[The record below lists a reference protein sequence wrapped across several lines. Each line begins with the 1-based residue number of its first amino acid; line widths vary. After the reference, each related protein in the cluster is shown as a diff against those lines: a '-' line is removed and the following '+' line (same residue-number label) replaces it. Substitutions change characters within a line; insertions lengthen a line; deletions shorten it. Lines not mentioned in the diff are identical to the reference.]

1 MIDRRNETPS
11 FSATP
16 PNPVFQEKHGTM
28 PRNMGLYT
36 TGEKKPLK
44 KLAEIQ
50 FEPIMND
57 RIIMKWEPSFFFF
70 QREGECDWGRGVSS
84 VLKVQLEKLHLT
96 LLDTT

>member
-57 RIIMKWEPSFFFF
+57 RRIMKWEPSFFFF
-70 QREGECDWGRGVSS
+70 RGKENAIGGGGSA
-84 VLKVQLEKLHLT
+84 LF
-96 LLDTT
+96 